1 MGGLLNKIL
10 FKQLKIDPKNYSNI
24 FKIKFILR
32 KMLKKLRKNKN
43 EKDFKIKKYY
53 PPKEK

>member
-1 MGGLLNKIL
+1 MSQIK
-10 FKQLKIDPKNYSNI
+10 NI